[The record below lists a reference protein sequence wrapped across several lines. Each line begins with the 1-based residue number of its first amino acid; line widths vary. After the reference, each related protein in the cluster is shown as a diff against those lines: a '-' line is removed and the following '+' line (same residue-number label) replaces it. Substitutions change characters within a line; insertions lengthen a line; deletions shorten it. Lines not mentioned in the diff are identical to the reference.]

1 MLKLRN
7 AKMCRRC
14 IANENAHNQTEYFD
28 ESIHYKRVLRYFTIR
43 IHLMCALF
51 LLSWFFLSYSL
62 FLRMLNQQ
70 KFILFHARNCL
81 EFMQKKNNNNIRMWR
96 EKKPTHNNLSDE
108 KSNDKMDK
116 NEWNRGTECVIQS
129 FSISR
134 YHQIYERKPQEREEV
149 RTEWKQ

>member
-51 LLSWFFLSYSL
+51 LLSWFF
-62 FLRMLNQQ
+62 
-70 KFILFHARNCL
+70 FILQFIFADAEPAKIHSVPYQKLSRIHAKKTITTYVCER
-81 EFMQKKNNNNIRMWR
+81 KKNQRITISAMKNQMTKWIKMNEIEELNVLFSHSPYPDITKYMNA
-96 EKKPTHNNLSDE
+96 KP
-108 KSNDKMDK
+108 KS
-116 NEWNRGTECVIQS
+116 G
-129 FSISR
+129 
-134 YHQIYERKPQEREEV
+134 RK
-149 RTEWKQ
+149 

>member
-51 LLSWFFLSYSL
+51 LLSWFFFLSYSL

-70 KFILFHARNCL
+70 KFILFHTRNCVG
-81 EFMQKKNNNNIRMWR
+81 FMQKTKTTTTYVCE
-96 EKKPTHNNLSDE
+96 EKKNQRITISAMKNQMT
-108 KSNDKMDK
+108 KWIKM
-116 NEWNRGTECVIQS
+116 NEIEELNVIQS

-134 YHQIYERKPQEREEV
+134 YHQIYERKTQEREEV
-149 RTEWKQ
+149 GTE